1 VGQQL
6 AQHTLKVLIPPEPKQ
21 PIGNRQ

>member
-21 PIGNRQ
+21 TIGNRQ